1 MRIAVA
7 LALALGSAHAD
18 PCTGEA
24 AALIVQEHRLVV
36 CDAGRP
42 GAAYAVALGRGGA
55 GKRRSGDGK
64 TPSGRYPL
72 GAPRPSAEYGT
83 FIPVG
88 YPTAAQRAQGFSGG
102 DIGVHGPRRNMRFL
116 HGLNAAVD
124 WTRGCIALTSDEAVA
139 ELARWVRIHPGATI
153 VLPE

>member
-1 MRIAVA
+1 VRIALLLLIAVPVR
-7 LALALGSAHAD
+7 AD
-18 PCTGEA
+18 PCAGES
-24 AALIVQEHRLVV
+24 AALLVQDHRLLV
-36 CDAGRP
+36 CDAGRT
-42 GAAYAVALGRGGA
+42 AAEYAVALGRGGPA
-55 GKRRSGDGK
+55 KQRSGDGR

-88 YPTAAQRAQGFSGG
+88 YPTAAQRARGFSGG
-102 DIGVHGPRRNMRFL
+102 DIGVHGPRRGMRWA
-116 HGLNAAVD
+116 HGLNAAID

-139 ELARWVRIHPGATI
+139 ALARWVRIHPAASI